1 MVYAGARGVTHRVV
15 TPIDVD
21 ESRLHAYCHLRDDE
35 RSFWL
40 SSILAAGAAPD

>member
-1 MVYAGARGVTHRVV
+1 VTHRVV
-15 TPIDVD
+15 TPIEVD